1 MLFILL
7 SSYTWGKTYYVAP
20 TGGSD
25 ANPGTITQP
34 WATWQMAFNTARAG
48 DTVFFRGGVWYPASG
63 VNYLPERGKG
73 YNGTY
78 DNLIFYTNYPGEMPI
93 LDCSNF
99 PSSTSSTS
107 GFNAE
112 DVTYVKFKGLTIRNV
127 RQTTNAQYI
136 VGAGWTN
143 SGVIYL
149 ENVTSTGHGGAGIR
163 INTYD
168 TLYLTNCDS
177 YNNIDPTT
185 TSTIPGGRADGYT
198 IGSGGADTDTFK
210 IAYIT
215 GCRAWMNSDD
225 GFDIGSTKQ
234 TQISNCWS
242 WNNGRLQGDGCGF
255 KVSYSNVLDAS
266 KRVIRN
272 CITAYNY
279 QKDGKFSGG
288 IIEVNLYDEYF
299 GPIYSYYNNSSYNDY
314 VGIGGGD
321 ALMDCRT
328 EPAKLIVRN
337 NLVYAQRNPD
347 GYPAIFKAC
356 DYTNGNPSYVTED
369 HNTFKLSGIYGN
381 TQPNPSFSLSD
392 NDFISLDTTQ
402 LRRQRKTDG
411 SLPDITFL
419 KLKEGSDLI
428 DAGVNLGLPYSGTAP
443 DIGYAEY
450 DSGSVTIPT
459 PVFVNAVIQNA
470 TPTKLEMTYSL
481 TLAGIIPS
489 PTAFTVRVNSV
500 TRTVSSVAVSGTK
513 VTLTLASPVVYGDA
527 VTVAYTKPSAN
538 PLQTPDGGQAETLA
552 ARNVTNNVAASIPV
566 FTSAVIQNATP
577 AKLEMTYSLT
587 LAGIIPATTAFTVR
601 VNTMTRTVSSV
612 AISGTKVTLTLASP
626 VVFGDAVTVAY
637 TKPSVNPL
645 QASDGGQAA
654 TISSQNVINNC
665 SETPNQPP
673 VVNISSP
680 TKNNAFY
687 APATITIDANASDPD
702 GTVTRVEFYNGQTK
716 LGEATSAPY
725 AFTWKNVPE
734 GTYLISAAAT
744 DNKNARTVSTSVT
757 IVVEKAA
764 PIVNQLPVVTIKN
777 PNKGKKFK
785 KSEPIILE
793 AEASDPDGT
802 ISKIEFKSGDIILAE
817 LTEAP
822 YIFNWQNA
830 DTGNYVITAIATD
843 NLGAVS
849 QSTEVDFTVI
859 EVKVPGFTILSL
871 YPNPSDGQ
879 FRVEMAE
886 AIDSDRLY
894 TIYSLSG
901 QALYQDKRSGQE
913 ITAEFNLV
921 ELPAGT
927 YVLAVS
933 SENRIIDTRKF
944 AKR

>member
-1 MLFILL
+1 MLFIIL

-25 ANPGTITQP
+25 TFLGTITQP
-34 WATWQMAFNTARAG
+34 WATWQKAFNTANAG
-48 DTVFFRGGVWYPASG
+48 DTVFFRGGVWYPTSG
-63 VNYLPERGKG
+63 VNYLPGRGKG

-78 DNLIFYTNYPGEMPI
+78 NNLIVYMNYPGETPI

-99 PSSTSSTS
+99 PSSTTSTS

-112 DVTYVKFKGLTIRNV
+112 NVTYVKFKGLTIRNV

-198 IGSGGADTDTFK
+198 IGSGGADVDTFK

-314 VGIGGGD
+314 IGIGGGD

-347 GYPAIFKAC
+347 GYPAVFKAC

-402 LRRQRKTDG
+402 LRRPRKADG
-411 SLPDITFL
+411 SLPDVTFL

-450 DSGSVTIPT
+450 ESGSVTIPT

-489 PTAFTVRVNSV
+489 PTAFTVRVNTV

-527 VTVAYTKPSAN
+527 VTVAYTKPSTN
-538 PLQTPDGGQAETLA
+538 PLQT
-552 ARNVTNNVAASIPV
+552 
-566 FTSAVIQNATP
+566 
-577 AKLEMTYSLT
+577 
-587 LAGIIPATTAFTVR
+587 
-601 VNTMTRTVSSV
+601 
-612 AISGTKVTLTLASP
+612 
-626 VVFGDAVTVAY
+626 
-637 TKPSVNPL
+637 
-645 QASDGGQAA
+645 SDGGQAA

-702 GTVTRVEFYNGQTK
+702 GTVSRVEFYNGQTK

-764 PIVNQLPVVTIKN
+764 PIINQLPVVTIKN
-777 PNKGKKFK
+777 PNNGKKFK
-785 KSEPIILE
+785 KNEPIILE

-822 YIFNWQNA
+822 YVFNWQNA

-849 QSTEVDFTVI
+849 QSTEVDFTVV

-871 YPNPSDGQ
+871 YPNPSHGQ

-901 QALYQDKRSGQE
+901 QVLYQDKRSGQE
-913 ITAEFNLV
+913 ITVEFNLV

-933 SENRIIDTRKF
+933 SKNRIIDTRKF

>member
-1 MLFILL
+1 MLFIIL

-25 ANPGTITQP
+25 TFLGTITQP
-34 WATWQMAFNTARAG
+34 WATWQKAFNTANAG
-48 DTVFFRGGVWYPASG
+48 DTVFFRGGVWYPTSG
-63 VNYLPERGKG
+63 VNYLPGRGKG

-78 DNLIFYTNYPGEMPI
+78 NNLIVYMNYPGETPI

-99 PSSTSSTS
+99 PSSTTSTS

-112 DVTYVKFKGLTIRNV
+112 NVTYVKFKGLTIRNV

-198 IGSGGADTDTFK
+198 IGSGGADVDTFK

-314 VGIGGGD
+314 IGIGGGD

-347 GYPAIFKAC
+347 GYPAVFKAC

-402 LRRQRKTDG
+402 LRRPRKADG
-411 SLPDITFL
+411 SLPDVTFL

-450 DSGSVTIPT
+450 ESGSVTIPT

-489 PTAFTVRVNSV
+489 PTAFTVRVNTV

-527 VTVAYTKPSAN
+527 VTVAYTKPSTN
-538 PLQTPDGGQAETLA
+538 PLQTSDGGQAETLA

-587 LAGIIPATTAFTVR
+587 LAGIIPSPTAFTVR
-601 VNTMTRTVSSV
+601 VNTVTRTVSSV
-612 AISGTKVTLTLASP
+612 AVSGTKVTLTLASP
-626 VVFGDAVTVAY
+626 VVYGDVVTVAY
-637 TKPSVNPL
+637 TKPSTNPL
-645 QASDGGQAA
+645 QTSDGGQAA

-702 GTVTRVEFYNGQTK
+702 GTVSRVEFYNGQTK

-764 PIVNQLPVVTIKN
+764 PIINQLPVVTIKN
-777 PNKGKKFK
+777 PNNGKKFK
-785 KSEPIILE
+785 KNEPIILE

-822 YIFNWQNA
+822 YVFNWQNA

-849 QSTEVDFTVI
+849 QSTEVDFTVV

-871 YPNPSDGQ
+871 YPNPSHGQ

-901 QALYQDKRSGQE
+901 QVLYQDKRSGQE
-913 ITAEFNLV
+913 ITVEFNLV

-933 SENRIIDTRKF
+933 SKNRIIDTRKF

>member
-1 MLFILL
+1 MLFIIL

-25 ANPGTITQP
+25 TFLGTITQP
-34 WATWQMAFNTARAG
+34 WATWQKAFNTANAG
-48 DTVFFRGGVWYPASG
+48 DTVFFRGGVWYPTSG
-63 VNYLPERGKG
+63 VNYLPGRGKG

-78 DNLIFYTNYPGEMPI
+78 NNLIVYMNYPGETPI

-99 PSSTSSTS
+99 PSSTTSTS

-112 DVTYVKFKGLTIRNV
+112 NVTYVKFKGLTIRNV

-198 IGSGGADTDTFK
+198 IGSGGADVDTFK

-314 VGIGGGD
+314 IGIGGGD

-347 GYPAIFKAC
+347 GYPAVFKAC

-402 LRRQRKTDG
+402 LRRPRKADG
-411 SLPDITFL
+411 SLPDVTFL

-450 DSGSVTIPT
+450 ESGSVTIPT

-489 PTAFTVRVNSV
+489 PTAFTVRVNTV

-513 VTLTLASPVVYGDA
+513 VTLTLASPVVYGDV
-527 VTVAYTKPSAN
+527 VTVAYTKPSTN
-538 PLQTPDGGQAETLA
+538 PLQT
-552 ARNVTNNVAASIPV
+552 
-566 FTSAVIQNATP
+566 
-577 AKLEMTYSLT
+577 
-587 LAGIIPATTAFTVR
+587 
-601 VNTMTRTVSSV
+601 
-612 AISGTKVTLTLASP
+612 
-626 VVFGDAVTVAY
+626 
-637 TKPSVNPL
+637 
-645 QASDGGQAA
+645 SDGGQAA

-702 GTVTRVEFYNGQTK
+702 GTVSRVEFYNGQTK

-764 PIVNQLPVVTIKN
+764 PIINQLPVVTIKN
-777 PNKGKKFK
+777 PNNGKKFK
-785 KSEPIILE
+785 KNEPIILE

-822 YIFNWQNA
+822 YVFNWQNA

-849 QSTEVDFTVI
+849 QSTEVDFTVV

-871 YPNPSDGQ
+871 YPNPSHGQ

-901 QALYQDKRSGQE
+901 QVLYQDKRSGQE
-913 ITAEFNLV
+913 ITVEFNLV

-933 SENRIIDTRKF
+933 SKNRIIDTRKF

>member
-1 MLFILL
+1 MRGSFLMLFIIL

-25 ANPGTITQP
+25 TFLGTITQP
-34 WATWQMAFNTARAG
+34 WATWQKAFNTANAG
-48 DTVFFRGGVWYPASG
+48 DTVFFRGGVWYPTSG
-63 VNYLPERGKG
+63 VNYLPGRGKG

-78 DNLIFYTNYPGEMPI
+78 NNLIVYMNYPGETPI

-99 PSSTSSTS
+99 PSSTTSTS

-112 DVTYVKFKGLTIRNV
+112 NVTYVKFKGLTIRNV

-198 IGSGGADTDTFK
+198 IGSGGADVDTFK

-314 VGIGGGD
+314 IGIGGGD

-347 GYPAIFKAC
+347 GYPAVFKAC

-402 LRRQRKTDG
+402 LRRPRKADG
-411 SLPDITFL
+411 SLPDVTFL

-450 DSGSVTIPT
+450 ESGSVTIPT

-489 PTAFTVRVNSV
+489 PTAFTVRVNTV

-513 VTLTLASPVVYGDA
+513 VTLTLASPVVYGDV
-527 VTVAYTKPSAN
+527 VTVAYTKPSTN
-538 PLQTPDGGQAETLA
+538 PLQT
-552 ARNVTNNVAASIPV
+552 
-566 FTSAVIQNATP
+566 
-577 AKLEMTYSLT
+577 
-587 LAGIIPATTAFTVR
+587 
-601 VNTMTRTVSSV
+601 
-612 AISGTKVTLTLASP
+612 
-626 VVFGDAVTVAY
+626 
-637 TKPSVNPL
+637 
-645 QASDGGQAA
+645 SDGGQAA

-702 GTVTRVEFYNGQTK
+702 GTVSRVEFYNGQTK

-764 PIVNQLPVVTIKN
+764 PIINQLPVVTIKN
-777 PNKGKKFK
+777 PNNGKKFK
-785 KSEPIILE
+785 KNEPIILE

-822 YIFNWQNA
+822 YVFNWQNA

-849 QSTEVDFTVI
+849 QSTEVDFTVV

-871 YPNPSDGQ
+871 YPNPSHGQ

-901 QALYQDKRSGQE
+901 QVLYQDKRSGQE
-913 ITAEFNLV
+913 ITVEFNLV

-933 SENRIIDTRKF
+933 SKNRIIDTRKF